1 MRPPFVHEWFASNVR
16 THASRA
22 AIEQGEQRLSYGELD
37 ARANAW
43 AALLR
48 EGGAKTG
55 TLVGILTHDTV
66 DAIAAILAVL
76 KAGAAFVPLDP
87 RVPDERLAVLLREV
101 PLDWLLVSPAEFAR
115 ASTAVAA
122 SCPAC
127 RMAAFGRDLDRDA
140 RVADLPE
147 VPREPDDL
155 CSLFFTSGSTGRPKA
170 IAGRLKAIDHFVR
183 WEIGTFGVGE
193 GARVSQL
200 TSMAFDA
207 VLRDIFTPLCAGGTI
222 CVPQDRE
229 LLLDG
234 PRFVQW
240 IDDSRLTLLHSVP
253 SMFRVILRERPE
265 AARFAD
271 LQCVLL
277 AGEPLLPSDVRTW
290 HDLVG
295 SRIRLVNLYGPSETT
310 MIKFAHVVTEADA
323 QRQAVPIGRPID
335 GTRALLVNDGG
346 KPCPPGAIG
355 EIYIRTPYRSL
366 GYYGQP
372 EQTAQVFV
380 PNPFGN
386 DPCDLVYK
394 TGDLARML
402 DDGSY
407 EFLGRRDYQ
416 VKIHGVRV
424 ELGEIETA
432 IRRDA
437 RVRDVAVVD
446 RDDAT
451 GAKYL
456 CAYLVLEE
464 GCLPQEVQSRLVSL
478 LPDMLL
484 PRRYVVMDLLPRTLT
499 GKVDR
504 RALPLPADLSQNAA
518 DAPPRTVVEGLVATV
533 WAQVLGR
540 DRAGRDEHFF
550 ESGGHSL
557 LATQLFSRLRPLFP
571 IDLALRWL
579 FEAPT
584 LAGFAARIQSAL
596 DAGATAAP
604 RPIVRRAGSREAPL
618 SFAQQRFWLLDQL
631 DPGSTAYHISA
642 AVRLKGPLDPAT
654 LRRALDLLVRRH
666 ESLRTAFVMDDG
678 RPRQVVTSADTLGL
692 PVVDLSAVGESAAAG
707 AARRRARQPFSLDRA
722 PLLRVTLFQLAAA
735 DVVALFTA
743 HHIIADAWSMGLL
756 VQELATVY
764 AALRED
770 KAPVLP
776 DLAAQYTD
784 FVAWQ
789 REWLRPERIAARQ
802 AYWRRQLDSVVPLEL
817 PLDRPRPSRQSSR
830 GATVEWR
837 TPPDVAR
844 AVKTLGRREGA
855 TTFMIVLAA
864 VQAVLGRHADADD
877 VVVGSPVA
885 VRPGVEWEGVV
896 GLFLNTLALRTSLA
910 GDPSVRELITRVRT
924 AALDAEAAQ
933 DLPFELVLD
942 DLAVTRDLS
951 RQPLFQVMVVLQNA
965 PTLRRLRLP
974 EIAIEPFAMP
984 GESAKLDLN
993 FHIVE
998 QGDELLWQLHYS
1010 TDLFERST
1018 VLALLRRTQNW
1029 LAEAMARPDQPSAA
1043 LSLLDESERRAV
1055 LEGAARTSRAYPA
1068 WPREEIQQS
1077 IADRFAAVVLAHGAR
1092 RAVRTAA
1099 HDWTYAELDRR
1110 ARRIALAVAAQAGS
1124 GQRVALLFEHGAP
1137 MLAAILG
1144 VLMAGCAYV
1153 PCEPREPSS
1162 RLRERLEDVEAAALV
1177 FDGDWREMA
1186 ATLAAEG
1193 LALIDVDALDV
1204 LDVLDERRVA
1214 EPFPAVP
1221 PDALAYVLYTSGTTG
1236 RPRGVVQS
1244 QRNVLHFI
1252 QTYAGNLEITPD
1264 DRLTLCATY
1273 GFDAAVMDIFG
1284 ALLTGASLY
1293 PVAVAREGP
1302 ALAHWL
1308 ADEHITIFHATPT
1321 VLRYLAGTLDADT
1334 IFPDVRLVVLGG
1346 EAAYQHDARIVA
1358 RHLPRATL
1366 VNGLGPTES
1375 TVTLQAFLEPGA
1387 VPPRHALPVGA
1398 PVTETDVQ
1406 LLDRAGRDAE
1416 VYGEIVVRSRYV
1428 ACEYWRQPDA
1438 TTAAFSE
1445 DPEYGRR
1452 YRTGDLGRRLPDG
1465 SLEFVGRRDHQVKVR
1480 GYRVALDAIE
1490 RTLAD
1495 QPDVAAVALKAWPDA
1510 SGATTLVA
1518 YVVPRSIDAPVA
1530 AWRAFLKE
1538 RLPDYMMPAA
1548 FVPMDA
1554 LPLTPNGKVDRHA
1567 LPAPPAPQPQLDRE
1581 APRTALEAALAAI
1594 WADVLG
1600 REAPGIRENLFE
1612 VGGDSVHAMQIAAR
1626 AHRLGIRLT
1635 PRQLFE
1641 HPTIAESAEAADA
1654 AQFQGDA
1661 AAPLTPAQRQ
1671 ILARESAHPMP
1682 RGHAVLLDA
1691 RTTVSA
1697 AAVHARLDEMAR
1709 AHPALRQ
1716 AIVPAA
1722 PGEWR
1727 PLALEAGRAQRTTE
1741 IDLRALTDGPDVE
1754 RLARTLERALD
1765 PAHGPLVVA
1774 ALIQRRDTVPAVLL
1788 IGHRA
1793 IVDTAACC
1801 ALAESLASSAAP
1813 ERRPA
1818 PVATPIAAAAATDDT
1833 QPPLPSSAL
1842 PADEE
1847 QGSATGGA
1855 IDTALGE
1862 EETAALTSGAAEIH
1876 GLRPEELL
1884 LAALVHAVTAPAA
1897 RAVII
1902 ERLVDLRFT
1911 QDSASNDAQVVG
1923 CWHGWAPVHLTA
1935 PEETDWPSLFTA
1947 VKQQVRSAP
1956 APASVPA
1963 SAPGQTPAA
1972 RVGAATDGDAPIVA
1986 ELACAFLGDADLSI
2000 ETSTFGHARLLMPS
2014 RLVLPAGR
2022 RLQVM
2027 AWVSGGRLRLRWHWR
2042 GGAATR
2048 DAVSAIEARCADAL
2062 RAMAAHC
2069 RSAAGSAYSP
2079 ADFPLA
2085 NLDPQ
2090 QLADVLTR
2098 VR

>member
-1 MRPPFVHEWFASNVR
+1 MRPPFVHEWFATNTR
-16 THASRA
+16 THASRV
-22 AIEQGEQRLSYGELD
+22 AIERGEQRLSYGELD
-37 ARANAW
+37 ARTNAW

-48 EGGAKTG
+48 QGGARTG

-101 PLDWLLVSPAEFAR
+101 PLDWLLVSPGEIAR
-115 ASTAVAA
+115 AGTAVAA
-122 SCPAC
+122 SCPNC

-140 RVADLPE
+140 HLTDLPD
-147 VPREPDDL
+147 VPRDPDDL

-183 WEIGTFGVGE
+183 WEIETFGVGE

-200 TSMAFDA
+200 TSVAFDA

-240 IDDSRLTLLHSVP
+240 IDESRLTLLHSVP

-271 LQCVLL
+271 LRYVLL

-290 HDLVG
+290 RDLVG
-295 SRIRLVNLYGPSETT
+295 SRIGLVNLYGPSETT

-380 PNPFGN
+380 PNPFSS
-386 DPCDLVYK
+386 DPRDLVYR

-456 CAYLVLEE
+456 CAYLVLED

-584 LAGFAARIQSAL
+584 LAGFAARIQGAL

-692 PVVDLSAVGESAAAG
+692 PVVDLSAVGESSAAA

-722 PLLRVTLFQLAAA
+722 PLLRVTLFLLGPA

-789 REWLRPERIAARQ
+789 REWLRPERIATRQ
-802 AYWRRQLDSVVPLEL
+802 AYWRRQLDAVVPLEL

-844 AVKTLGRREGA
+844 AVKTLGRRDGA
-855 TTFMIVLAA
+855 TTFMILLAA

-877 VVVGSPVA
+877 VVIGSPVA

-910 GDPSVRELITRVRT
+910 GEPTVRELITRVRT

-1018 VLALLRRTQNW
+1018 VLALLRRTQTW
-1029 LAEAMARPDQPSAA
+1029 IAEAMARPDQPIAT

-1077 IADRFAAVVLAHGAR
+1077 IADRFATVVQAHGAR
-1092 RAVRTAA
+1092 RAVRTTE

-1110 ARRIALAVAAQAGS
+1110 ARRIALAVVTQAGS
-1124 GQRVALLFEHGAP
+1124 GQRIALLFEHGAP

-1153 PCEPREPSS
+1153 PCEPRGPSS

-1177 FDGDWREMA
+1177 FDDERREMA
-1186 ATLAAEG
+1186 ASLAGEG
-1193 LALIDVDALDV
+1193 LALIDVDALDA
-1204 LDVLDERRVA
+1204 RSVA
-1214 EPFPAVP
+1214 EPFPTVSPEAP
-1221 PDALAYVLYTSGTTG
+1221 AYVLYTSGTTG

-1252 QTYAGNLEITPD
+1252 QTYAGNLAITPD

-1273 GFDAAVMDIFG
+1273 GFDAAVMDMFG

-1302 ALAHWL
+1302 ALAHRL
-1308 ADEHITIFHATPT
+1308 TDERITIFHATPT
-1321 VLRYLAGTLDADT
+1321 VLRYLAGTLDADA
-1334 IFPDVRLVVLGG
+1334 ILPEVRLVVLGG
-1346 EAAYQHDARIVA
+1346 EAAYQHDARVVA

-1387 VPPRHALPVGA
+1387 VSPRHALPVGA

-1416 VYGEIVVRSRYV
+1416 VYGEIVVRSPYV

-1438 TTAAFSE
+1438 TAAAFGE
-1445 DPEYGRR
+1445 DPAHGRR
-1452 YRTGDLGRRLPDG
+1452 YRTGDLGRLLPDG

-1495 QPDVAAVALKAWPDA
+1495 RPDVAAVAVKAWPDA

-1518 YVVPRSIDAPVA
+1518 YVVPRVVDAPVA
-1530 AWRAFLKE
+1530 SWRAFLKE
-1538 RLPDYMMPAA
+1538 RLPDYMIPAA

-1567 LPAPPAPQPQLDRE
+1567 LPAPPAPQPQPDRE
-1581 APRTALEAALAAI
+1581 APRSALEAALAAI

-1654 AQFQGDA
+1654 AGFQGDA
-1661 AAPLTPAQRQ
+1661 AEPLTPAQRQ
-1671 ILARESAHPMP
+1671 ILARESANPMP
-1682 RGHAVLLDA
+1682 RGHVVLLEA
-1691 RTTVSA
+1691 RTAVSA
-1697 AAVHARLDEMAR
+1697 AIVHARLGEMTR
-1709 AHPALRQ
+1709 AHRSLRQ

-1722 PGEWR
+1722 PGAWR
-1727 PLALEAGRAQRTTE
+1727 PLTLDAGRAQQTTE
-1741 IDLRALTDGPDVE
+1741 IDLRGLTDGPDVE
-1754 RLARTLERALD
+1754 RLARMLARTLD
-1765 PAHGPLVVA
+1765 PAQGPLVVA
-1774 ALIQRRDTVPAVLL
+1774 ALIQRRDTAPTVLL

-1793 IVDTAACC
+1793 IIDAAACR
-1801 ALAESLASSAAP
+1801 ALAESLAAASP
-1813 ERRPA
+1813 SEHRPA
-1818 PVATPIAAAAATDDT
+1818 PIASPIAAATATDDT
-1833 QPPLPSSAL
+1833 RPPLPSSAL

-1847 QGSATGGA
+1847 QGSATGGT
-1855 IDTALGE
+1855 IDTALDE

-1884 LAALVHAVTAPAA
+1884 LAALVHAVTTPDA
-1897 RAVII
+1897 RAVSI

-1911 QDSASNDAQVVG
+1911 HDGASDEAQAVG
-1923 CWHGWAPVHLTA
+1923 CWHGWAPVHLTV
-1935 PEETDWPSLFTA
+1935 PEETDWTSLFTA
-1947 VKQQVRSAP
+1947 VKQQVRSTP

-1963 SAPGQTPAA
+1963 SAPASRSGQAPSA
-1972 RVGAATDGDAPIVA
+1972 RAWAATDGDASTVA

-2000 ETSTFGHARLLMPS
+2000 ETSTFGHARLLMPP
-2014 RLVLPAGR
+2014 RVVLPAGR

-2027 AWVSGGRLRLRWHWR
+2027 AWVSERRLLLRWHWR

-2048 DAVSAIEARCADAL
+2048 AAVSAIEARCADAL
-2062 RAMAAHC
+2062 RAMAADC